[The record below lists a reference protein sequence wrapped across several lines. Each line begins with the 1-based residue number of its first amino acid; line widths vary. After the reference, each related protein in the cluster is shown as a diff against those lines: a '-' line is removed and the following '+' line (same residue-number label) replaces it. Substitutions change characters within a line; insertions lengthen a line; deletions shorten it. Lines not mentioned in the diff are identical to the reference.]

1 VPYNAKETPNTIS
14 PTKVLRNVMALS
26 DYEKRVLHELEY
38 SLFAQDPQFDE
49 NLSGRQIRARRHRAV
64 RWSVVA
70 FVLGTGVLVG
80 SFTSSPI
87 VSIFSLVTMFVSSV
101 VLLSNASALYRL
113 RKSPTDKEAVLIN

>member
-1 VPYNAKETPNTIS
+1 
-14 PTKVLRNVMALS
+14 MALS